1 MKRKSKAY
9 ISIYA
14 LYMIFVLMI
23 VIVFVLVQVKNIRT
37 VNAYKYDYIQAKAIA
52 YSKVR
57 IISQRKLF
65 DEELKKNSKSGTFI
79 LQIADIPEFSK
90 PTNVNFF
97 TEKEGDTKVFSFT
110 SEYPRDRFE
119 ENTSDYS
126 EANGSRVT
134 TRMVYNRKNPFE
146 KRIITEEKIDELLPE
161 IIEGKKSIGI
171 KDCLI
176 FSLNDET
183 YFVEKKVADEKYN
196 EFVAEKINQNN
207 EEVSGD
213 EKGNVSEE
221 NNGDKETEMDDEFLT
236 KLVQFSRK
244 EKNIVIDSEDIT
256 ILNDVTIDG
265 VFIDKANVYYVKNE
279 KVQKTPEITVNGI
292 LILKNSN
299 ADIYKVNGEYLSTKE
314 VDIKF
319 TEDKTIYTSKKYEF
333 AGSYYK

>member
-9 ISIYA
+9 ITIYA

-23 VIVFVLVQVKNIRT
+23 VIAFLIVQVKNIRT
-37 VNAYKYDYIQAKAIA
+37 VNSYKYDYIQAKAIA
-52 YSKVR
+52 YSKTR
-57 IISQRKLF
+57 IIDKRKLF
-65 DEELKKNSKSGTFI
+65 DEKLKENSTKGTFT
-79 LQIADIPEFSK
+79 LQIADIPEFNH
-90 PTNVNFF
+90 PTKIDYYE
-97 TEKEGDTKVFSFT
+97 EKDGATKIFSFT
-110 SEYPRDRFE
+110 SKYP
-119 ENTSDYS
+119 NN
-126 EANGSRVT
+126 NGSRVT

-146 KRIITEEKIDELLPE
+146 KRIISEEKIDELLPE

-183 YFVEKKVADEKYN
+183 YFVDKKVADEKYN
-196 EFVAEKINQNN
+196 EFVAEKTKQNN
-207 EEVSGD
+207 EEVSED
-213 EKGNVSEE
+213 EKGNGSEE
-221 NNGDKETEMDDEFLT
+221 NDGDKKIEIDDEFLT
-236 KLVQFSRK
+236 KLVGFSRK

-265 VFIDKANVYYVKNE
+265 VFIDKANVYYVENE

-299 ADIYKVNGEYLSTKE
+299 ADSYKVNGEYLSTKE

>member
-1 MKRKSKAY
+1 MKRKSKTY
-9 ISIYA
+9 ITIYA

-23 VIVFVLVQVKNIRT
+23 VIAFLIVQVKNIRT
-37 VNAYKYDYIQAKAIA
+37 VNSYKYDYIQAKAIA

-57 IISQRKLF
+57 IVNQRKLF
-65 DEELKKNSKSGTFI
+65 DEELKKNSNSGTFT
-79 LQIADIPEFSK
+79 LQIEDIPELSSK
-90 PTNVNFF
+90 
-97 TEKEGDTKVFSFT
+97 TKVDYYEEKDGATKIFSFT
-110 SEYPRDRFE
+110 SSYPD
-119 ENTSDYS
+119 N
-126 EANGSRVT
+126 NGSRVT

-146 KRIITEEKIDELLPE
+146 KRIISEEKIDELLPE

-183 YFVEKKVADEKYN
+183 YFVDKKVADEKYN
-196 EFVAEKINQNN
+196 EFVAEKTNQNN
-207 EEVSGD
+207 EEVSED

-221 NNGDKETEMDDEFLT
+221 NDGDKETGIDDEFLT
-236 KLVQFSRK
+236 KLVEFSTK

-265 VFIDKANVYYVKNE
+265 VFIDKANVYYVENE
-279 KVQKTPEITVNGI
+279 KVPKTPQITVNGI

-299 ADIYKVNGEYLSTKE
+299 ADNYKVNGEYLSTKE

-319 TEDKTIYTSKKYEF
+319 TEDKTIYTSKKYEY

>member
-23 VIVFVLVQVKNIRT
+23 VIAFLIVQVKNIRT
-37 VNAYKYDYIQAKAIA
+37 VNTYKYDYIQAKAIT

-65 DEELKKNSKSGTFI
+65 DEELKKNSKSDTFYI
-79 LQIADIPEFSK
+79 QITDIPELSSK
-90 PTNVNFF
+90 
-97 TEKEGDTKVFSFT
+97 TKVDYYEEKDGATKIFSFT
-110 SEYPRDRFE
+110 SKYPD
-119 ENTSDYS
+119 NK
-126 EANGSRVT
+126 GSRVT

-146 KRIITEEKIDELLPE
+146 KRIISEEKINELLPE

-183 YFVEKKVADEKYN
+183 YFVDKKVADEKYN
-196 EFVAEKINQNN
+196 EFVAEKTNQNN
-207 EEVSGD
+207 EDFLEN
-213 EKGNVSEE
+213 EEGNVSEE
-221 NNGDKETEMDDEFLT
+221 NDGDKKTEIDDEFLT
-236 KLVQFSRK
+236 KLVQFSTK

-265 VFIDKANVYYVKNE
+265 VFIDKCNVYYVKNE

-299 ADIYKVNGEYLSTKE
+299 EDNYKVNGEYLSTKE

>member
-23 VIVFVLVQVKNIRT
+23 VIAFLIVQVKNIRT
-37 VNAYKYDYIQAKAIA
+37 VNSYKYDYIQAKAIA

-57 IISQRKLF
+57 IINQRKLF
-65 DEELKKNSKSGTFI
+65 DEELKKNSTKGTFN
-79 LQIADIPEFSK
+79 LHIADIPEFNR
-90 PTNVNFF
+90 PTKIDYYE
-97 TEKEGDTKVFSFT
+97 EKDGATKIFSFT
-110 SEYPRDRFE
+110 SKYP
-119 ENTSDYS
+119 NN
-126 EANGSRVT
+126 NGSRVT

-146 KRIITEEKIDELLPE
+146 KRIISEEKIDELLPE

-183 YFVEKKVADEKYN
+183 YFVDKKVADEKYK
-196 EFVAEKINQNN
+196 EFVAEKTKQNN
-207 EEVSGD
+207 EEVSED
-213 EKGNVSEE
+213 EEGNVSEE
-221 NNGDKETEMDDEFLT
+221 NSGDKETEIDDEFLT

-244 EKNIVIDSEDIT
+244 EKNVLIDSEDIT

-265 VFIDKANVYYVKNE
+265 VFIDKGNVYYVKR
-279 KVQKTPEITVNGI
+279 KDTDKTPEITVNGI
-292 LILKNSN
+292 LILKNPN

>member
-9 ISIYA
+9 ITIYA

-23 VIVFVLVQVKNIRT
+23 VIAFLIVQVKNIRT

-57 IISQRKLF
+57 IINQRKLF
-65 DEELKKNSKSGTFI
+65 DEELKKNSKSGTFT
-79 LQIADIPEFSK
+79 LQIADIPEFNR
-90 PTNVNFF
+90 PTEIDYYEEND
-97 TEKEGDTKVFSFT
+97 GATKIFSFT
-110 SEYPRDRFE
+110 SKYP
-119 ENTSDYS
+119 NN
-126 EANGSRVT
+126 NGSRVT

-146 KRIITEEKIDELLPE
+146 KRIISEEKIDELLPE

-183 YFVEKKVADEKYN
+183 YFVDKKVADEKYN
-196 EFVAEKINQNN
+196 EFVAEKSNQNN
-207 EEVSGD
+207 KEVSED
-213 EKGNVSEE
+213 EKENASEE
-221 NNGDKETEMDDEFLT
+221 NDGDKETEIDDEFLT

-244 EKNIVIDSEDIT
+244 VKNIIIDSEDIT

-265 VFIDKANVYYVKNE
+265 VFIDKGNVYYVENE
-279 KVQKTPEITVNGI
+279 KVPKTPQITVNGI

-299 ADIYKVNGEYLSTKE
+299 ADNYKVNGEYLSTKE

-319 TEDKTIYTSKKYEF
+319 TEDKTIYMSKKYEF
-333 AGSYYK
+333 AGSYCK

>member
-9 ISIYA
+9 ITIYA

-65 DEELKKNSKSGTFI
+65 DEELKKNSTKGTFN
-79 LQIADIPEFSK
+79 LQIADIPEFNR
-90 PTNVNFF
+90 PTEIKYCE
-97 TEKEGDTKVFSFT
+97 EKDGAAKIFSFT
-110 SEYPRDRFE
+110 SKYPD
-119 ENTSDYS
+119 N
-126 EANGSRVT
+126 NGSRVT

-146 KRIITEEKIDELLPE
+146 KRIISEEKIDELLPE
-161 IIEGKKSIGI
+161 IIEGKKSIEI

-183 YFVEKKVADEKYN
+183 YFVDKKVADEKYN

-207 EEVSGD
+207 EEVSED
-213 EKGNVSEE
+213 EKGNGYEE
-221 NNGDKETEMDDEFLT
+221 NNGDKITEIDDEFLT
-236 KLVQFSRK
+236 KLVQFSTK

-265 VFIDKANVYYVKNE
+265 VFIDKCNVYYVK
-279 KVQKTPEITVNGI
+279 KKDTDKTPQITINGI
-292 LILKNSN
+292 LILKNSEAN
-299 ADIYKVNGEYLSTKE
+299 NYKVNGEYLSTKE
-314 VDIKF
+314 IDIKF

>member
-9 ISIYA
+9 ITIYA

-23 VIVFVLVQVKNIRT
+23 VIAFVLVQVKNIRT

-57 IISQRKLF
+57 IINQRKLF
-65 DEELKKNSKSGTFI
+65 DEELKKNSKSDTFYI
-79 LQIADIPEFSK
+79 QITDIPELSS
-90 PTNVNFF
+90 PTEIDYYE
-97 TEKEGDTKVFSFT
+97 EKDGATKIFSFT
-110 SEYPRDRFE
+110 SKYPD
-119 ENTSDYS
+119 N
-126 EANGSRVT
+126 NGSRVT
-134 TRMVYNRKNPFE
+134 TRMVYKRQNPFE
-146 KRIITEEKIDELLPE
+146 KRIISEEKIDELLPE

-183 YFVEKKVADEKYN
+183 YFVDKKVADEKYN

-207 EEVSGD
+207 EEVLED
-213 EKGNVSEE
+213 EKKNASEE
-221 NNGDKETEMDDEFLT
+221 NNEDKKIEIDDEFLT
-236 KLVQFSRK
+236 KLVQFSTK
-244 EKNIVIDSEDIT
+244 EKNIVIDSDDVT

-265 VFIDKANVYYVKNE
+265 VFIDKANVYYVENE

-299 ADIYKVNGEYLSTKE
+299 ADNYKVNGEYLSTKE

-319 TEDKTIYTSKKYEF
+319 TEDKTKYTSKKYEF
-333 AGSYYK
+333 GGSYYK

>member
-9 ISIYA
+9 ITIYA

-23 VIVFVLVQVKNIRT
+23 VIAFLIVQVKNIRT

-52 YSKVR
+52 YSKTR
-57 IISQRKLF
+57 IIDKRKLF
-65 DEELKKNSKSGTFI
+65 DEKLKENSTKGTFT

-90 PTNVNFF
+90 PTKVNFF

-119 ENTSDYS
+119 ENTSDFS

-146 KRIITEEKIDELLPE
+146 KRIISEEKIDELLPE

-183 YFVEKKVADEKYN
+183 YFVDKKIADEKYN
-196 EFVAEKINQNN
+196 EFVAEKTNQNN
-207 EEVSGD
+207 EEVSED
-213 EKGNVSEE
+213 EKENVSEE
-221 NNGDKETEMDDEFLT
+221 NDGDKKTEIDDEFLT
-236 KLVQFSRK
+236 KLVEFSTK

-265 VFIDKANVYYVKNE
+265 VFIDKANVYYVENE
-279 KVQKTPEITVNGI
+279 KILKTPEITVNGI
-292 LILKNSN
+292 LILKNPN
-299 ADIYKVNGEYLSTKE
+299 ADSYKVNGEYLSTKE

-319 TEDKTIYTSKKYEF
+319 TEDKTKYTSKKYEF

>member
-57 IISQRKLF
+57 IINQRKIF
-65 DEELKKNSKSGTFI
+65 DEELKKNSTKGTFT
-79 LQIADIPEFSK
+79 LQIADIPELSS
-90 PTNVNFF
+90 PTEIKYCE
-97 TEKEGDTKVFSFT
+97 EKDGATKIFSFT
-110 SEYPRDRFE
+110 SKYPD
-119 ENTSDYS
+119 N
-126 EANGSRVT
+126 NGSRVT

-146 KRIITEEKIDELLPE
+146 KRIISEEKIDELLPE

-183 YFVEKKVADEKYN
+183 YFVDKKVADEKYN

-207 EEVSGD
+207 EEVSED
-213 EKGNVSEE
+213 EKGNGYEE
-221 NNGDKETEMDDEFLT
+221 NDGDKETEIDDEFLT

-299 ADIYKVNGEYLSTKE
+299 ADNYKVNGEYLSTKE

-319 TEDKTIYTSKKYEF
+319 TEDKTIYRSKKYEF

>member
-37 VNAYKYDYIQAKAIA
+37 VNAYKYDYIQAKANA
-52 YSKVR
+52 YSRVR
-57 IISQRKLF
+57 IVNQRKLF
-65 DEELKKNSKSGTFI
+65 DEKLKENSKSGTFT
-79 LQIADIPEFSK
+79 LQIADIPEFNH
-90 PTNVNFF
+90 PTKIDYYE
-97 TEKEGDTKVFSFT
+97 EKDGATKIFSFT
-110 SEYPRDRFE
+110 SKYPD
-119 ENTSDYS
+119 N
-126 EANGSRVT
+126 NGSRVT

-146 KRIITEEKIDELLPE
+146 KRIISEEKIDELLPE
-161 IIEGKKSIGI
+161 IIEGKKSIEI

-183 YFVEKKVADEKYN
+183 YFVDKKIADEKYN
-196 EFVAEKINQNN
+196 EFVAEKTNQNN
-207 EEVSGD
+207 EEVSED

-221 NNGDKETEMDDEFLT
+221 NNGDKETEIDDEFLT
-236 KLVQFSRK
+236 KLVEFSTK

-265 VFIDKANVYYVKNE
+265 VFIDKGNVYYIENE
-279 KVQKTPEITVNGI
+279 KVPKTPQITVNGI
-292 LILKNSN
+292 LILKNPN
-299 ADIYKVNGEYLSTKE
+299 TDNYKVNGEYLSTKE
-314 VDIKF
+314 IDIKF
-319 TEDKTIYTSKKYEF
+319 TEDKTKYTSKKYEF

>member
-57 IISQRKLF
+57 IINQRKLF
-65 DEELKKNSKSGTFI
+65 DEKLKENSKSGTFT
-79 LQIADIPEFSK
+79 LQIADIPEFNS
-90 PTNVNFF
+90 PTEIDYYE
-97 TEKEGDTKVFSFT
+97 EKDGAAKIFSFT
-110 SEYPRDRFE
+110 SKYPD
-119 ENTSDYS
+119 N
-126 EANGSRVT
+126 NGSRVT

-146 KRIITEEKIDELLPE
+146 KRIISEEKIDELLPE

-183 YFVEKKVADEKYN
+183 YFVDKKVADEKYN
-196 EFVAEKINQNN
+196 EFVAEKSNQNN
-207 EEVSGD
+207 EEVSED

-221 NNGDKETEMDDEFLT
+221 NDEDKKIEIDDEYLT

-244 EKNIVIDSEDIT
+244 EKNILIDSEDIT

-299 ADIYKVNGEYLSTKE
+299 AVNYEVKGEYLSTKE

-319 TEDKTIYTSKKYEF
+319 TEDKTKYTSKKYEF

>member
-9 ISIYA
+9 ITIYA

-23 VIVFVLVQVKNIRT
+23 VIAFLIVQVKNIRT

-57 IISQRKLF
+57 IINQRKLF
-65 DEELKKNSKSGTFI
+65 DEKLKENSKSGTFT

-207 EEVSGD
+207 EEVSVD
-213 EKGNVSEE
+213 EKGNASEE
-221 NNGDKETEMDDEFLT
+221 NDGDKKTEIDDEFLT
-236 KLVQFSRK
+236 KLVQFSTK

-265 VFIDKANVYYVKNE
+265 VFIDKGNVYYVENE
-279 KVQKTPEITVNGI
+279 KVPKTPQITVNGI

-299 ADIYKVNGEYLSTKE
+299 ADNYKVNGEYLSTKE

>member
-9 ISIYA
+9 ITIYA

-57 IISQRKLF
+57 IINQRKLF
-65 DEELKKNSKSGTFI
+65 DEELKKNSTKGKFT
-79 LQIADIPEFSK
+79 LQIADIPELSS
-90 PTNVNFF
+90 PTEIKYCE
-97 TEKEGDTKVFSFT
+97 EKDEATKIFSFT
-110 SEYPRDRFE
+110 SKYPD
-119 ENTSDYS
+119 N
-126 EANGSRVT
+126 NGSRVT

-146 KRIITEEKIDELLPE
+146 KRIISEEKIDELLPE

-183 YFVEKKVADEKYN
+183 YFVNKKVADEKYN
-196 EFVAEKINQNN
+196 EFVAEKTNQNN
-207 EEVSGD
+207 EEVSED
-213 EKGNVSEE
+213 EKENVTEE
-221 NNGDKETEMDDEFLT
+221 NNGDKKIEIDDEFLT
-236 KLVQFSRK
+236 KLVQFSKK
-244 EKNIVIDSEDIT
+244 EKNILIDSEDIT

-279 KVQKTPEITVNGI
+279 KVQKTPEIMVNGI
-292 LILKNSN
+292 LILKNAEAN
-299 ADIYKVNGEYLSTKE
+299 NYKVNGEYLSTKE

-319 TEDKTIYTSKKYEF
+319 TEDKTKYTSKKYEY

>member
-1 MKRKSKAY
+1 
-9 ISIYA
+9 
-14 LYMIFVLMI
+14 MI
-23 VIVFVLVQVKNIRT
+23 VIAFLIVQVKNIRT

-57 IISQRKLF
+57 IINQRKLF
-65 DEELKKNSKSGTFI
+65 DEKLKENSKSGTFT
-79 LQIADIPEFSK
+79 LQIADIPEFNR
-90 PTNVNFF
+90 PTKIDYYE
-97 TEKEGDTKVFSFT
+97 EKDGAAKIFSFT
-110 SEYPRDRFE
+110 SSYP
-119 ENTSDYS
+119 EN
-126 EANGSRVT
+126 NGSRVT

-146 KRIITEEKIDELLPE
+146 KRIISEEKIDELLPE

-183 YFVEKKVADEKYN
+183 YFVDKKIADEKYN
-196 EFVAEKINQNN
+196 EFVAEKTNQNN
-207 EEVSGD
+207 EEVSED
-213 EKGNVSEE
+213 EKGNGYEE
-221 NNGDKETEMDDEFLT
+221 NNGDKETEIDDEFLT
-236 KLVQFSRK
+236 KLVQFSKK

-265 VFIDKANVYYVKNE
+265 VFIDKANVYYVENE
-279 KVQKTPEITVNGI
+279 KIQKTPEITVNGI

-299 ADIYKVNGEYLSTKE
+299 VDSHKVNGEYLSTKE

>member
-9 ISIYA
+9 ITIYA

-52 YSKVR
+52 YSKVK
-57 IISQRKLF
+57 IINQRKLF
-65 DEELKKNSKSGTFI
+65 DKKLSENSDKGTFDI
-79 LQIADIPEFSK
+79 QTADIPEFSK

-119 ENTSDYS
+119 ENTSDFS

-146 KRIITEEKIDELLPE
+146 KRIISEEKIDELLPE

-183 YFVEKKVADEKYN
+183 YFVDKKIADEKYK
-196 EFVAEKINQNN
+196 EFVSEKTNQNN
-207 EEVSGD
+207 EEVSED
-213 EKGNVSEE
+213 EKGNGSEE
-221 NNGDKETEMDDEFLT
+221 NNGDKETEIDDEFLT

-244 EKNIVIDSEDIT
+244 EKNILIDSEDIT

-265 VFIDKANVYYVKNE
+265 VFIDKGNVYYVENE
-279 KVQKTPEITVNGI
+279 KVPKTPQITVNGI

-299 ADIYKVNGEYLSTKE
+299 ADNYKVNGEYLSTKE

-319 TEDKTIYTSKKYEF
+319 TEDKTIYTSKKYEY

>member
-9 ISIYA
+9 ITIYA

-57 IISQRKLF
+57 IINQRKLF
-65 DEELKKNSKSGTFI
+65 DEELKKNSTKGTFN
-79 LQIADIPEFSK
+79 LHIADIPEFNR
-90 PTNVNFF
+90 PTKIDYYE
-97 TEKEGDTKVFSFT
+97 EKDGATKIFSFT
-110 SEYPRDRFE
+110 SKYP
-119 ENTSDYS
+119 NN
-126 EANGSRVT
+126 NGSRVT

-146 KRIITEEKIDELLPE
+146 KRIISEEKIDELLPE

-183 YFVEKKVADEKYN
+183 YFVDKKVADEKYK
-196 EFVAEKINQNN
+196 EFVAEKTKQNN
-207 EEVSGD
+207 EEVSED
-213 EKGNVSEE
+213 EEGNVSEE
-221 NNGDKETEMDDEFLT
+221 NSGDKETEIDDEFLT

-244 EKNIVIDSEDIT
+244 EKNILIDSEDIT

-265 VFIDKANVYYVKNE
+265 VFIDKGNVYYVENE
-279 KVQKTPEITVNGI
+279 KAQKTPQITINGI
-292 LILKNSN
+292 LILKNPN
-299 ADIYKVNGEYLSTKE
+299 ADIYKVNGEYLSMKE

-319 TEDKTIYTSKKYEF
+319 TEDKTKYTSKKYEF

>member
-9 ISIYA
+9 ITIYA

-23 VIVFVLVQVKNIRT
+23 VIAFVLVQVKNIRT

-52 YSKVR
+52 YSKTR
-57 IISQRKLF
+57 IIDKRKLF
-65 DEELKKNSKSGTFI
+65 DEKLKENSKSGTFT
-79 LQIADIPEFSK
+79 LQIADIPELSS
-90 PTNVNFF
+90 PTKIDYYE
-97 TEKEGDTKVFSFT
+97 EKDGAAKIFSFT
-110 SEYPRDRFE
+110 SKYPD
-119 ENTSDYS
+119 N
-126 EANGSRVT
+126 NGSRVT
-134 TRMVYNRKNPFE
+134 TRMVYKRKNPFE
-146 KRIITEEKIDELLPE
+146 KRIISEEKIDELLPE

-183 YFVEKKVADEKYN
+183 YFVDKKVADEKYN
-196 EFVAEKINQNN
+196 EFVAEKTKQNN
-207 EEVSGD
+207 EEVSED
-213 EKGNVSEE
+213 EEE
-221 NNGDKETEMDDEFLT
+221 NGYEENDGDKETEIDDQFLT
-236 KLVQFSRK
+236 KLVQFSTK
-244 EKNIVIDSEDIT
+244 EKNIVIDSDDVT

-265 VFIDKANVYYVKNE
+265 VFIDKANVYYVENE

-299 ADIYKVNGEYLSTKE
+299 ADSYKVNGEYLSTKE

>member
-9 ISIYA
+9 ITIYA

-23 VIVFVLVQVKNIRT
+23 VIAFLIVQVKNIRT
-37 VNAYKYDYIQAKAIA
+37 VNTYKYDYIQAKAIA
-52 YSKVR
+52 YSKTR
-57 IISQRKLF
+57 IIDKRKLF
-65 DEELKKNSKSGTFI
+65 DEELKKNSTKGTFT
-79 LQIADIPEFSK
+79 LQIADIPEFK
-90 PTNVNFF
+90 HPTKIDYYE
-97 TEKEGDTKVFSFT
+97 EKDGATKIFSFT
-110 SEYPRDRFE
+110 SKYP
-119 ENTSDYS
+119 NN
-126 EANGSRVT
+126 NGSRVT

-146 KRIITEEKIDELLPE
+146 KRIISEEKIDELLPE

-183 YFVEKKVADEKYN
+183 YFVDKKVADEEYN
-196 EFVAEKINQNN
+196 EFVAEKTNQNN
-207 EEVSGD
+207 EEVSED
-213 EKGNVSEE
+213 EKGNGYEE
-221 NNGDKETEMDDEFLT
+221 NNGDKETEIDDEFLT

-244 EKNIVIDSEDIT
+244 EKNIVIDSDDIT

-299 ADIYKVNGEYLSTKE
+299 ADSYKVNGEYLSTKE
-314 VDIKF
+314 IDIKF

>member
-1 MKRKSKAY
+1 
-9 ISIYA
+9 
-14 LYMIFVLMI
+14 MI

-57 IISQRKLF
+57 IINQRKLF
-65 DEELKKNSKSGTFI
+65 DEELKKNSKSGTFT
-79 LQIADIPEFSK
+79 LQIADIPELSS
-90 PTNVNFF
+90 PTEIKYCE
-97 TEKEGDTKVFSFT
+97 EKDGATKIFSFT
-110 SEYPRDRFE
+110 SKYPD
-119 ENTSDYS
+119 NI
-126 EANGSRVT
+126 GSRVT
-134 TRMVYNRKNPFE
+134 TRMVYKRTNPFE
-146 KRIITEEKIDELLPE
+146 KRIISEEKIDELLPE

-183 YFVEKKVADEKYN
+183 YFVDKKIADEKYN
-196 EFVAEKINQNN
+196 EFVAEKTNQNN
-207 EEVSGD
+207 EEVSED
-213 EKGNVSEE
+213 EKGNGYEE
-221 NNGDKETEMDDEFLT
+221 NDGYKETEIDDEFLA

-265 VFIDKANVYYVKNE
+265 VFIDNGNVYYVKNE

-299 ADIYKVNGEYLSTKE
+299 ADNYKVNGEYLSTKE

>member
-9 ISIYA
+9 ITIYA

-57 IISQRKLF
+57 IINQSKLF
-65 DEELKKNSKSGTFI
+65 DEKLKENSKSDTFYI
-79 LQIADIPEFSK
+79 QITDIPELSS
-90 PTNVNFF
+90 PTKIDYYE
-97 TEKEGDTKVFSFT
+97 EKDGATKIFSFT
-110 SEYPRDRFE
+110 SKYP
-119 ENTSDYS
+119 EN
-126 EANGSRVT
+126 NGSRVT

-146 KRIITEEKIDELLPE
+146 KRIISEEKIDELLPE

-183 YFVEKKVADEKYN
+183 YFVDKKVADEKYN
-196 EFVAEKINQNN
+196 EFVAEKTNQNN
-207 EEVSGD
+207 EEVSED
-213 EKGNVSEE
+213 EKGNGSEE
-221 NNGDKETEMDDEFLT
+221 NDGDKETEIDDEFLT

-244 EKNIVIDSEDIT
+244 EKNILIDSEDIT

-265 VFIDKANVYYVKNE
+265 VFIDKANVYYVENE
-279 KVQKTPEITVNGI
+279 KIPKTPEITVNGI

-299 ADIYKVNGEYLSTKE
+299 ADSYKVNGEYLSTKE

-319 TEDKTIYTSKKYEF
+319 TENKTIYTSKKYEF

>member
-9 ISIYA
+9 ITIYA

-23 VIVFVLVQVKNIRT
+23 VIAFLIVQVKNIRT
-37 VNAYKYDYIQAKAIA
+37 VNTYKYDYIQAKAIA

-57 IISQRKLF
+57 IINQRKLF
-65 DEELKKNSKSGTFI
+65 DEELKKNSKSDTFYI
-79 LQIADIPEFSK
+79 QITDIPEFNHPMK
-90 PTNVNFF
+90 IDYYE
-97 TEKEGDTKVFSFT
+97 EKDGATKIFSFT
-110 SEYPRDRFE
+110 SKYPD
-119 ENTSDYS
+119 N
-126 EANGSRVT
+126 NGSRVT

-146 KRIITEEKIDELLPE
+146 KRIISEEKIDELLPE
-161 IIEGKKSIGI
+161 IIERKKSIGI

-183 YFVEKKVADEKYN
+183 YFVDKKVADEKYN
-196 EFVAEKINQNN
+196 EFVAEKTNQNN
-207 EEVSGD
+207 EEVSED
-213 EKGNVSEE
+213 EKGNGSEE
-221 NNGDKETEMDDEFLT
+221 NSGDKEIEIDDEFLT

-244 EKNIVIDSEDIT
+244 EKNILIDSEDIT

-265 VFIDKANVYYVKNE
+265 VFIDKGNVYYVKNE
-279 KVQKTPEITVNGI
+279 KVPKTPEITVNGI

-299 ADIYKVNGEYLSTKE
+299 ADNYKVNGEYLSTKE

-319 TEDKTIYTSKKYEF
+319 TEDKTKYKSKKYEF

>member
-9 ISIYA
+9 ITIYA

-65 DEELKKNSKSGTFI
+65 DEELKKNSTKGTFN
-79 LQIADIPEFSK
+79 LQIADIPEFNR
-90 PTNVNFF
+90 PTEIKYCE
-97 TEKEGDTKVFSFT
+97 EKDGAAKIFSFT
-110 SEYPRDRFE
+110 SKYPD
-119 ENTSDYS
+119 N
-126 EANGSRVT
+126 NGSRVT
-134 TRMVYNRKNPFE
+134 TRMVYKRTNPFE
-146 KRIITEEKIDELLPE
+146 KRIISEEKIDELLPE

-183 YFVEKKVADEKYN
+183 YFVDKKIADEKYK
-196 EFVAEKINQNN
+196 EFVAEKTNQNN
-207 EEVSGD
+207 EEVSED
-213 EKGNVSEE
+213 EKENASEE
-221 NNGDKETEMDDEFLT
+221 NDGDKKIEIDDEFLT
-236 KLVQFSRK
+236 KLVQFSKK
-244 EKNIVIDSEDIT
+244 EKNILIDSEDIT

-265 VFIDKANVYYVKNE
+265 VFIDKANVYYVENE
-279 KVQKTPEITVNGI
+279 KIQKTPEITVNGI

>member
-9 ISIYA
+9 ITIYA

-23 VIVFVLVQVKNIRT
+23 VIAFLIVQVKNIRT
-37 VNAYKYDYIQAKAIA
+37 VNSYKYDYIQAKAIA

-57 IISQRKLF
+57 IVNQRKLF
-65 DEELKKNSKSGTFI
+65 DEELKKNSNSGTFT
-79 LQIADIPEFSK
+79 LQIEDIPELSSK
-90 PTNVNFF
+90 
-97 TEKEGDTKVFSFT
+97 TKVDYYEEKDGATKIFSFT
-110 SEYPRDRFE
+110 SSYPD
-119 ENTSDYS
+119 N
-126 EANGSRVT
+126 NGSRVT

-146 KRIITEEKIDELLPE
+146 KRIISEEKIDELLPE

-183 YFVEKKVADEKYN
+183 YFVDKKVADEKYN
-196 EFVAEKINQNN
+196 EFVAEKTNQNN
-207 EEVSGD
+207 EEVSED

-221 NNGDKETEMDDEFLT
+221 NDGDKETGIDDEFLT
-236 KLVQFSRK
+236 KLVEFSTK

-265 VFIDKANVYYVKNE
+265 VFIDKANVYYVENE
-279 KVQKTPEITVNGI
+279 KVPKTPQITVNGI

-299 ADIYKVNGEYLSTKE
+299 ADNYKVNGEYLSTKE

-319 TEDKTIYTSKKYEF
+319 TEDKTIYTSKKYEY

>member
-65 DEELKKNSKSGTFI
+65 DENLKGNSKSGTFN
-79 LQIADIPEFSK
+79 LQIADIPELSS
-90 PTNVNFF
+90 PTKIDYCE
-97 TEKEGDTKVFSFT
+97 EKDGATKIFSFT
-110 SEYPRDRFE
+110 SRYPD
-119 ENTSDYS
+119 N
-126 EANGSRVT
+126 NGSRVT

-146 KRIITEEKIDELLPE
+146 QRIIPQEKIDELLPE

-183 YFVEKKVADEKYN
+183 YFVDKKVADEKYKQ
-196 EFVAEKINQNN
+196 FVAEKTNQNN
-207 EEVSGD
+207 EEVSED
-213 EKGNVSEE
+213 EKGNVYEE
-221 NNGDKETEMDDEFLT
+221 NNEDKKIEIDDEFLT
-236 KLVQFSRK
+236 KLVQFSTK
-244 EKNIVIDSEDIT
+244 EKNILIDSEDIT

-279 KVQKTPEITVNGI
+279 KVPKTPEITVNGI
-292 LILKNSN
+292 LILKNSEAN
-299 ADIYKVNGEYLSTKE
+299 NYKVNGEYLSTKE

-319 TEDKTIYTSKKYEF
+319 TEDKTKYTSKKYEY

>member
-9 ISIYA
+9 ITIYA

-23 VIVFVLVQVKNIRT
+23 VIAFLIVQVKNIRT
-37 VNAYKYDYIQAKAIA
+37 VNTYKYDYIQAKANA

-65 DEELKKNSKSGTFI
+65 DEELKKNSKSGTFT
-79 LQIADIPEFSK
+79 LQIADIPEFNH
-90 PTNVNFF
+90 PTKIDYYE
-97 TEKEGDTKVFSFT
+97 EKDGAAKIFSFT
-110 SEYPRDRFE
+110 SSYPD
-119 ENTSDYS
+119 N
-126 EANGSRVT
+126 NGSRVT

-146 KRIITEEKIDELLPE
+146 KRIISEEKIDELLPE

-183 YFVEKKVADEKYN
+183 YFVDKKVADEKYN

-207 EEVSGD
+207 EEVSED
-213 EKGNVSEE
+213 EKENSYEE
-221 NNGDKETEMDDEFLT
+221 NDGDKETEIDDEFLT

-244 EKNIVIDSEDIT
+244 EKNILIDSEDIT

-265 VFIDKANVYYVKNE
+265 VFIDKGNVYYVENE
-279 KVQKTPEITVNGI
+279 KVPKTPQITVNGI

-299 ADIYKVNGEYLSTKE
+299 ADNYKVNGEYLSTKE

-319 TEDKTIYTSKKYEF
+319 TEDKTIYTSKKYEY